1 MKLYIKQKLFS
12 LTSNFSVKDENN
24 EDKYFVKGEF
34 FSLRGKLHILNQNGE
49 EIGLIYAKLF
59 TLFPRF
65 FLEINGQE
73 VAQIVKEFSFFKPKY
88 RLENTTLR
96 VEGDLWSHNY
106 SLFDSDKLIM
116 TIMKEWFAF
125 SDTYALEIFDP
136 SYELISLGIVL
147 AIDTANAQQAAA
159 NVPN

>member
-34 FSLRGKLHILNQNGE
+34 FSLRGKLHILNRNGE
-49 EIGLIYAKLF
+49 EIGLIYARLF

-73 VAQIVKEFSFFKPKY
+73 VAEIVREFSFFKPKY
-88 RLENTTLR
+88 RLENTSLR
-96 VEGDLWSHNY
+96 VEGDLWDHNY
-106 SLFDSDKLIM
+106 SLFDGDILIM
-116 TIMKEWFAF
+116 TITKEWFAL
-125 SDTYALEIFDP
+125 SDTYALEILDP

-147 AIDTANAQQAAA
+147 AIDTVKAQQAASA
-159 NVPN
+159 SV